1 MVPTFLAVTVLA
13 AAACPGGDKT
23 TMTGASEAGS
33 TAATAMPTDGG
44 ATTSATDTGDTT
56 GGPPDCEA
64 IDDDMTTCQATPGCA
79 WDAVLV
85 TCVVDCDL
93 VTDEAIC
100 LATNYCLWFDGDC
113 FPPL

>member
-23 TMTGASEAGS
+23 TMTEATEAGS
-33 TAATAMPTDGG
+33 TAATAAPTDG

-56 GGPPDCEA
+56 GGLPDCEG

-79 WDAVLV
+79 WDPILV
-85 TCVVDCDL
+85 TCVADCDL
-93 VTDEAIC
+93 IEEEATC